1 MTPYRVSE
9 QQTRYSLIDPQL
21 KRAGWNLTDRT
32 QIGLEIP
39 VAGYNVI
46 ASEAKQSGSRY
57 KSEIASSFT
66 PLTPRN
72 DLGSEGITDYC
83 LYRTNG
89 EVLAVVE
96 AKRTSR
102 EPRVGKQQVLEYV
115 TTIEKKQSFRPF
127 AFMANGE
134 DIFFWDSAE
143 SAERHVAGFF
153 SRENLERLLFLK
165 QNRKPLNSIQIKD
178 SIVNRAY
185 QIEAIRRISEAIE
198 KKKKRKALLVMAT
211 GTGKTRTT
219 MALIDVFLRA
229 HAAQR
234 VLFLADR
241 DALVDQ
247 ALADGFKVH
256 LPNEAQTRIRTY
268 QIDTTKRMYV
278 STLQTLEMC
287 YEKFSPADFDLVI
300 ADECHRS
307 IYNKFT
313 DVLAYFDAIQ
323 IGLTATPAEF
333 IDRDTMKFFDCDPA
347 EKGGTGVR
355 TPTYL
360 YTFDEA
366 VKDKYLADF
375 NVYAAQTKFQRKGI
389 KGVDLTDEDRDS
401 LKSRGID
408 PDDINYEGT
417 DLERKVTNKDTLR
430 RQWNEFMQF
439 CIKDATGQLPGKTIV
454 FAITHNHATR
464 LADAFNEMYPE
475 YGGKLVQV
483 ITSKMERAN
492 MRVDFGFG
500 IAEGRRPN
508 PQSTIRPPKS
518 RYKPVNSQIKW
529 RRAPWRQRRSFWQ
542 MIGRGTRSQEAC
554 KRLEWLPNR
563 EKDKFLIV
571 DFWENFEHFNMMP
584 KDGETTGQIP
594 VLVTIF
600 NTRLTKLEVLFAADE
615 SLRSAYAP
623 NVIASGAK
631 QSHSEPSVTARSEA
645 TKQSLFSDERIVP
658 PSRIPL
664 MSGIP
669 ESGTSSLR
677 SGTRNDSVAEDVRR
691 IIQDLR
697 ALIARIPE
705 SSYSVK
711 LAMKEVR
718 EAWPARLGEGAEG
731 RSGGDDDFWRYIT
744 ASKIEFLR
752 MKVAPLLR
760 FVPHVKPAE
769 EFFVSKMER
778 CGLALLQKKDLKMHI
793 ESIREDVS
801 LLQTNL
807 DQVQPHVK
815 LIDTVLGS
823 AYWSTLTLGP
833 LDEAKETLAPLMKY
847 RRDRPSIVIELG
859 LDDIIDSRRWVI
871 LRKDSQRVYVEEY
884 KKKIEEKI
892 LQMAAKH
899 ETIEKLK
906 KGVGVGVEDLV
917 KLEETL
923 EAELGTD
930 ELSLDDENMLKAF
943 GVRVGSLVD
952 FLKHV
957 LGLEALP
964 SYETVVRKAFDA
976 FILEH
981 NYNADQSRFLRVVQS
996 VFLQR
1001 RKLEL
1006 SDLYEEPFTNFG
1018 ANAVEKLFGENEITE
1033 LIELAR
1039 RLAA

>member
-1 MTPYRVSE
+1 MSPYRISE
-9 QQTRYSLIDPQL
+9 AETRYSLIDPQL
-21 KRAGWNLTDRT
+21 QRAEWNIVDHT
-32 QIGLEIP
+32 QVQTEIP
-39 VAGYNVI
+39 VAGYD
-46 ASEAKQSGSRY
+46 A
-57 KSEIASSFT
+57 T
-66 PLTPRN
+66 PSP
-72 DLGSEGITDYC
+72 GFTDYC

-102 EPRVGKQQVLEYV
+102 EPRVGRQQVLEYV
-115 TTIEKKQSFRPF
+115 TTIEKTQSFRPF

-134 DIFFWDSAE
+134 DIFFWDSAD
-143 SAERHVAGFF
+143 SADRHVAGFF
-153 SRENLERLLFLK
+153 SRDNLERLLFLK
-165 QNRKPLNSIQIKD
+165 QNRKPLSSIQIKD
-178 SIVNRAY
+178 SIVNRSY
-185 QIEAIRRISEAIE
+185 QTEAIRRISEAIE

-247 ALADGFKVH
+247 ALTDGFKVH

-268 QIDTTKRMYV
+268 QIDKTKRMYV

-313 DVLAYFDAIQ
+313 DVLAYFDAVQ

-333 IDRDTMKFFDCDPA
+333 IDRDTMKFFDCD
-347 EKGGTGVR
+347 GR

-389 KGVDLTDEDRDS
+389 KGVDLSEEDKDS

-430 RQWNEFMQF
+430 RQWDEFMQF
-439 CIKDATGQLPGKTIV
+439 CLKDATGQLPGKTIV

-483 ITSKMERAN
+483 ITSKMERAPN
-492 MRVDFGFG
+492 LLSNFKKDDLPRIAISVDMLDTGVDFPEIVNLAFM
-500 IAEGRRPN
+500 
-508 PQSTIRPPKS
+508 
-518 RYKPVNSQIKW
+518 KPVNSQIK
-529 RRAPWRQRRSFWQ
+529 FWQ
-542 MIGRGTRSQEAC
+542 MIGRGTRSQESC
-554 KRLEWLPNR
+554 KRLEWLPNS
-563 EKDKFLIV
+563 EKEKFLIV

-594 VLVTIF
+594 ILVTIF
-600 NTRLTKLEVLFAADE
+600 NTRLTKLEMFLGD
-615 SLRSAYAP
+615 
-623 NVIASGAK
+623 
-631 QSHSEPSVTARSEA
+631 QS
-645 TKQSLFSDERIVP
+645 
-658 PSRIPL
+658 
-664 MSGIP
+664 
-669 ESGTSSLR
+669 
-677 SGTRNDSVAEDVRR
+677 AEDAKR
-691 IIQDLR
+691 IARDLR
-697 ALIARIPE
+697 AMIARIPE

-711 LAMKEVR
+711 LAMKEVG
-718 EAWPARLGEGAEG
+718 EAW
-731 RSGGDDDFWRYIT
+731 SDDFWRYIT
-744 ASKIEFLR
+744 AAKIEFLR
-752 MKVAPLLR
+752 LKVAPLLR
-760 FVPHVKPAE
+760 FVPHVRPAE

-778 CGLALLQKKDLKMHI
+778 CGLALLQKKDLKTHI

-815 LIDTVLGS
+815 LIDTVIGS
-823 AYWSTLTLGP
+823 AYWDTVTLNT
-833 LDEAKETLAPLMKY
+833 LDETKEALAPLMKY

-859 LDDIIDSRRWVI
+859 LDDIIDSRKWVI

-892 LQMAAKH
+892 LQVAAKH
-899 ETIEKLK
+899 PTIGKLK
-906 KGVGVGVEDLV
+906 DKSEVTIEDLV
-917 KLEETL
+917 RLEETL

-976 FILEH
+976 FILER

-1001 RKLEL
+1001 KTLEAA
-1006 SDLYEEPFTNFG
+1006 DLYEEPFSSFG
-1018 ANAVEKLFGENEITE
+1018 LNAVDKLFSETQVEE
-1033 LIELAR
+1033 LIELVK